1 MMITWWKDCHKCW
14 NEKTAAGWR
23 GILKTSDTLLW
34 RKKMS
39 FIIRFFELMELI
51 ENKIKYTP
59 HPTRKKNLLGAHLL
73 ERHMMLRMFPR
84 RPKLPQ
90 INISTPR
97 IQNLREGVRYSIRRI
112 FSANFLPITWRN
124 PNNFLLFSKHHLNRR
139 FSTLSLATLSRLS
152 RNFANFIYD
161 IMTPQI
167 IWIFS
172 WLCK

>member
-34 RKKMS
+34 RKKNGGHYKI
-39 FIIRFFELMELI
+39 FWINGIV
-51 ENKIKYTP
+51 ENKFKYPPPP
-59 HPTRKKNLLGAHLL
+59 HAQKIFFRSSPVGKTYDAEDVSKKAKTSTDQYKHTKD
-73 ERHMMLRMFPR
+73 
-84 RPKLPQ
+84 PKPEGGCQ
-90 INISTPR
+90 IF
-97 IQNLREGVRYSIRRI
+97 YS
-112 FSANFLPITWRN
+112 ADFLPITWRN

-152 RNFANFIYD
+152 RNFANFMYD